1 MVYVF
6 LAEGFEE
13 VEALAPVDLLR
24 RAGVKVVMAGVGA
37 KTITGSHGIPV
48 EADLVAQ
55 NLDTQGLEA
64 IVLPGGLP
72 GTLNLEASQ
81 EVSAMV
87 DHCAQSDILIA
98 AICAAPSILG
108 HKGLLRGK
116 EATSA
121 PGFQKELEGAAISD
135 DYVCLCGNILTA
147 RGMGVATQFGLK
159 LVELLVS
166 KEKAQELED
175 AIQWKK

>member
-24 RAGVKVVMAGVGA
+24 RAGVNVITAGVGS
-37 KTITGSHGIPV
+37 KQVTGSHGITI
-48 EADLVAQ
+48 EADTVAQ
-55 NLDTQGLEA
+55 NLDIQGLEA

-87 DHCAQSDILIA
+87 DHCARQGVLIA

-108 HKGLLRGK
+108 HKGLLKGK
-116 EATSA
+116 EATAA
-121 PGFQKELEGAAISD
+121 PSFQKELEGAALSD
-135 DYVCLCGNILTA
+135 DYVCLSGNILTG
-147 RGMGVATQFGLK
+147 RGMGVATQFGLR

-166 KEKAQELED
+166 REKAQELEN